1 MEAKM
6 LLLAGNDEYVR
17 RFSTIFGEVGVVVE
31 TVPDTATAITE
42 ISSKQYSSLLVDC
55 AMEGGLDVL
64 ELVRQTTPNQKAIV
78 FAVVSDQLE
87 ARKANLCGANFLVTT
102 PVNWDLVRRMA
113 RASQSMLLRE
123 RRGTDRERV
132 RTTAF
137 LSFVPH
143 EETPVMT
150 LDLSDGG
157 MAVLA
162 KDKLTVGTSAFVRF
176 LLPGT
181 DLRVECKGKVMWSRN
196 DGQAG
201 LKFLHLSDANR
212 DDIKDWFS
220 KHRPKRMTRPKE
232 AAARA
237 S

>member
-6 LLLAGNDEYVR
+6 LLLAGSDELVR
-17 RFSTIFGEVGVVVE
+17 RFSTIFTEVGVIVQV
-31 TVPDTATAITE
+31 VPDSATAISE
-42 ISSKQYSSLLVDC
+42 ISAKQYCSLLVDC
-55 AMEGGLDVL
+55 SLEGGLDVL

-78 FAVVSDQLE
+78 FAIVSGHLE
-87 ARKANLCGANFLVTT
+87 ARKANLCGANFLITT
-102 PVNWDLVRRMA
+102 PINWDLVRRMA

-123 RRGTDRERV
+123 RRNNDRERV

-137 LSFVPH
+137 LSFAPH
-143 EETPVMT
+143 EEVPVMT

-157 MAVLA
+157 MAVLS
-162 KDKLTVGTSAFVRF
+162 KDKLTMGAQAFVRF

-181 DLRVECKGKVMWSRN
+181 NIRVECKGKVMWTRN

-201 LKFLHLSDANR
+201 LKFLHLADSSR
-212 DDIKDWFS
+212 QDIKDWFS
-220 KHRPKRMTRPKE
+220 KHRPKRMTHPTVPTPR
-232 AAARA
+232 

>member
-1 MEAKM
+1 MESRM
-6 LLLAGNDEYVR
+6 LLLAGSDEHVR
-17 RFSTIFGEVGVVVE
+17 RFSTIFGEVGVVVQL
-31 TVPDTATAITE
+31 VPDTATAIAE
-42 ISSKQYSSLLVDC
+42 ISAKQYASLLVDC
-55 AMEGGLDVL
+55 EMEGGLDVL

-78 FAVVSDQLE
+78 FAVVYDQLQ
-87 ARKANLCGANFLVTT
+87 ARKANLCGANFLITS
-102 PVNWDLVRRMA
+102 PINWDLVRRMA

-123 RRGTDRERV
+123 RRANDRERV

-137 LSFVPH
+137 LSFQQS

-157 MAVLA
+157 MSVLA
-162 KDKLTVGTSAFVRF
+162 KDKLTVGTSCFVRF

-181 DLRVECKGKVMWSRN
+181 NVRIECKGKVMWSRP

-201 LKFLHLSDANR
+201 LKFLHLSDGSR
-212 DDIKDWFS
+212 EDIREWFS
-220 KHRPKRMTRPKE
+220 KHRPKRITRPNK
-232 AAARA
+232 AAANA

>member
-6 LLLAGNDEYVR
+6 LLLAGADELVR
-17 RFSTIFGEVGVVVE
+17 RFSAIFSDIGVVVQV
-31 TVPDTATAITE
+31 VPDTASAIAE
-42 ISSKQYSSLLVDC
+42 ISAKQFASLLVDC
-55 AMEGGLDVL
+55 SLEGGLDVL

-78 FAVVSDQLE
+78 FAIVGDQLS
-87 ARKANLCGANFLVTT
+87 ARKANLCGANFLITT
-102 PVNWDLVRRMA
+102 PINWDLVRRMA

-123 RRGTDRERV
+123 RRSTDRERV

-143 EETPVMT
+143 EEIPVMT

-157 MAVLA
+157 MSVLS
-162 KDKLTVGTSAFVRF
+162 KDKLTIGTQAFVRF

-181 DLRVECKGKVMWSRN
+181 DIRVECKGKVMWARN

-201 LKFLHLSDANR
+201 LRFLHLADSSR
-212 DDIKDWFS
+212 QDIKDWFK
-220 KHRPKRMTRPKE
+220 KHRPKRMSRPNS
-232 AAARA
+232 AAAQA
-237 S
+237 M

>member
-6 LLLAGNDEYVR
+6 LLLAGSDEYVR
-17 RFSTIFGEVGVVVE
+17 RFSTIFGEVGVVIQV
-31 TVPDTATAITE
+31 VADTATAITE
-42 ISSKQYSSLLVDC
+42 ISSKQFAALLVDC
-55 AMEGGLDVL
+55 STEGGLDVL
-64 ELVRQTTPNQKAIV
+64 ELVRQATPNQKAIV
-78 FAVVSDQLE
+78 FAIVTDQLQ
-87 ARKANLCGANFLVTT
+87 ARKANLCGANFLITT

-123 RRGTDRERV
+123 RRSNDRERV

-137 LSFVPH
+137 LSFQSN

-162 KDKLTVGTSAFVRF
+162 KDKLVVGSSAFVRF

-181 DLRVECKGKVMWSRN
+181 NTRIECKGKVMWSRN

-201 LKFLHLSDANR
+201 LKFLHLSDSGR
-212 DDIKDWFS
+212 DDIKKWFS
-220 KHRPKRMTRPKE
+220 KHRPKRMTRPNQ
-232 AAARA
+232 AAVRA